1 MPEKQSTIDC
11 FSLNKQFPNSTS
23 PADTK
28 RFAMNLLSSFFE
40 TEEEQRRG
48 KNNTICT
55 RGLIYIRGA
64 MRKRKF
70 IESD

>member
-1 MPEKQSTIDC
+1 
-11 FSLNKQFPNSTS
+11 
-23 PADTK
+23 
-28 RFAMNLLSSFFE
+28 MNLYPLFLE
-40 TEEEQRRG
+40 QEEEEEQRRG